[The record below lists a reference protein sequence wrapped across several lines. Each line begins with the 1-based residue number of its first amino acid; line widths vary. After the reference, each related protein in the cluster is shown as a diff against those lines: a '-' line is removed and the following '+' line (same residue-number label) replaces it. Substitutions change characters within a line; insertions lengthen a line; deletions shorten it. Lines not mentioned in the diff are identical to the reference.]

1 MAKTTDE
8 IQNLVYAQLKDMNVD
23 AVIGAFL
30 DYHGWQLIDE
40 GFARHLVDE
49 GLCSPEDVGL
59 DDDDDEDEREEG
71 EDEGV

>member
-23 AVIGAFL
+23 EVIYAFL
-30 DYHGWQLIDE
+30 DYHGWQLIDK
-40 GFARHLVDE
+40 GFAQHLVDE

-59 DDDDDEDEREEG
+59 DEDDEDEE
-71 EDEGV
+71 EDEDESV